1 MRLTD
6 LLENNGY
13 YFRKMK
19 FCKLKTFLLTILFG
33 SISTGILAQTNK
45 LSIHKKETP
54 IIQVLNELEKKSN
67 YVFFFSDDVKT
78 ELTRRVTISATEKP
92 LKQILDE
99 ILNRTTLTYKINDR
113 QVTINRRDEKM
124 PAKQNR
130 VAKNVRFKGSVKDAE
145 SSMPLMNVNIYIPEL
160 GIGTSTDENG
170 LFSIVLPTGNYSCR
184 MSYIGYGTHTEK
196 INIRQETQQEFMLQS
211 DTKLDEVVV
220 LANKKDE
227 NVSRTNMGVEKLT
240 MNEIKRM
247 PALMG
252 EVDVIK
258 AIQLLPGVQATAEG
272 GSGYSVRGG
281 SADQNLIV
289 LDNATVYNASHMFGF
304 FSVFNNDVVDNVELY
319 KGDLPMK
326 YGGRLSSLLD
336 VQLKDTYTDKL
347 KGSGGIGLISS
358 RLMLEGSMGERTNW
372 LIGGRRSYADLFLK
386 ASSDES
392 LNKSVIYFYDINA
405 KISHRLSNKDKLS
418 LNLYM
423 GNDKF
428 GAASVAEFSYGNR
441 VGSLTWGHVFNESLI
456 SKISLNASNYHYMLQ
471 SKLDKASIKWEAGIT
486 DLMFRWDWNQ
496 TLNRN
501 LKLTYGAT
509 STLHHFNPGFITQ
522 PDYPDFRIPKNK
534 ALEHG
539 VYLSAEQKFTD
550 KFTIRYGLRWSFF
563 QNLGS
568 ATVYSY
574 DNNYEV
580 ADSTQYGSGKIY
592 HTYHALEPR
601 IGMVYKLSETSS
613 VKANYARNTQFI
625 QLANNSSAGSPLD
638 LWFPAG
644 PNIKPQTVDML
655 SAGYFRNFNENNI
668 ETSVEVYYKK
678 MNHVIDFADH
688 AQLLLNDKLDGE
700 IRSGKGK
707 AYGIEFMV
715 KKNNGPLTGFI
726 NYTLSRSERTIPE
739 INEGKTYLSPFDK
752 THSINISAAYQLS
765 KKWSVSAAWI
775 YATGNPTSYPT
786 GRFEIN
792 GEYFPIYSG
801 RNEYR
806 KKDYH
811 RLDLSVNYVPT
822 HKPGKKW
829 QGEWNFSLYNAYGH
843 KNPWIITYDQNTASG
858 IPNAEMTYLFSMVP
872 SITYNFKF

>member
-1 MRLTD
+1 
-6 LLENNGY
+6 
-13 YFRKMK
+13 MK
-19 FCKLKTFLLTILFG
+19 FIKLFKNKRNYYLALLFTMTF
-33 SISTGILAQTNK
+33 TGLLAQNNK
-45 LSIHKKETP
+45 LSIHRKEAT
-54 IIQVLNELEKKSN
+54 IIQLFTELEKKTD
-67 YVFFFSDDVKT
+67 YAFFFSDDVKT
-78 ELTRRVTISATEKP
+78 ELSQRVNISATDKP
-92 LKQILDE
+92 LKKILDE
-99 ILNRTTLTYKINDR
+99 VLEQTPLDYKIVGR
-113 QVTINRRDEKM
+113 QITISRKVGKNAAR
-124 PAKQNR
+124 QNKKT
-130 VAKNVRFKGSVKDAE
+130 KNVRINGVVTDAE
-145 SSMPLMNVNIYIPEL
+145 SKEPLANVNIYIAEL
-160 GIGTSTDENG
+160 GRGTSTDENG
-170 LFSIVLPTGNYSCR
+170 TFSITIPNGIYSFR
-184 MSYIGYGTHTEK
+184 MSYIGYKTGTEK
-196 INIRQETQQEFMLQS
+196 VDANLDVSSCNFTLQS
-211 DTKLDEVVV
+211 DTKLEEVLV

-227 NVSRTNMGVEKLT
+227 NVTRTNMGVEKLT
-240 MNEIKRM
+240 ISEIRRM

-252 EVDVIK
+252 EVDIIK

-336 VQLKDTYTDKL
+336 VQLIDTYTSKL

-358 RLMLEGSMGERTNW
+358 RLMLEGSIGERTNW
-372 LIGGRRSYADLFLK
+372 MVGGRRSYADLFLK

-392 LNKSVIYFYDINA
+392 INKSTIYFYDLNA
-405 KISHRLSNKDKLS
+405 KISHRLSNNDKLS
-418 LNLYM
+418 LNMYM

-441 VGSLTWGHVFNESLI
+441 VGSLTWGHIFNENVFFKLSTNI
-456 SKISLNASNYHYMLQ
+456 TNYHYDLQ
-471 SKLDKASIKWEAGIT
+471 SNLDSSKIKWEAGIT
-486 DLMFRWDWNQ
+486 DMMLRWDWNH
-496 TLNRN
+496 TINNN

-509 STLHHFNPGFITQ
+509 STLHHFSPGLITQ
-522 PDYPDFRIPKNK
+522 PDYKDFRMPKNK

-539 VYLSAEQKFTD
+539 VYLSAEQKLTENF
-550 KFTIRYGLRWSFF
+550 IVRYGLRWSIF
-563 QNLGS
+563 QNMGS
-568 ATVYSY
+568 ATVYKY
-574 DNNYEV
+574 DKNYEV
-580 ADSTQYGSGKIY
+580 SDSTLYGSGKIY

-601 IGMVYKLSETSS
+601 VGMVYKLSETSS

-638 LWFPAG
+638 LWFPAST
-644 PNIKPQTVDML
+644 NIKPQTVDMI
-655 SAGYFRNFNENNI
+655 SAGYFRNFNQNAI
-668 ETSVEVYYKK
+668 EVSMEVYYKK

-688 AQLLLNDKLDGE
+688 ANLLLNEQLEGE
-700 IRSGKGK
+700 VRSGKGK

-715 KKNNGPLTGFI
+715 KKNTGRLTGFI
-726 NYTLSRSERTIPE
+726 NYTLSRSERTIAE

-752 THSINISAAYQLS
+752 THSINISASYELS
-765 KKWSVSAAWI
+765 KKWSLSAAWV

-786 GRFEIN
+786 GRFEVN

-811 RLDLSVNYVPT
+811 RLDLSANYVPS

-829 QGEWNFSLYNAYGH
+829 KGEWNFSLYNAYGQ
-843 KNPWIITYDQNTASG
+843 KNPWIITYDQNTSNG